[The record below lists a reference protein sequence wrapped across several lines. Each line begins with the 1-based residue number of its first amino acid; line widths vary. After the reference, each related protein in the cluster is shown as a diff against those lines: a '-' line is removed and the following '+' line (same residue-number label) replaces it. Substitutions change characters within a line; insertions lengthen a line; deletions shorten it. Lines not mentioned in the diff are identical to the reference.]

1 MTKQKYFIF
10 AFYNFVKL
18 EDPDTLKR
26 SIMKLCIEKNI
37 RGTILVAKEG
47 INGTIAGYR
56 ENIDLVAKE
65 LTQLFKL
72 KKPNF
77 KWSKSHCL
85 QPHNSVPT

>member
-18 EDPDTLKR
+18 EDPAKLKR
-26 SIMKLCIEKNI
+26 SIMKVCIEQNI

-56 ENIDLVAKE
+56 ENIDPVAME
-65 LTQLFKL
+65 LTKLFKL
-72 KKPNF
+72 KNPIISGHRQIAYPF
-77 KWSKSHCL
+77 EG
-85 QPHNSVPT
+85 